1 MSLTSEGGARH
12 NAPPAYILGGS
23 MANSRIPGPLGRH
36 QFPDDAPG
44 SLGLHVLCNA
54 RDTPGPLGINDW
66 AEFITTAYS
75 WTPGSLSSQGC
86 ACCRGLTLD
95 DLCEIFAKQKRKV
108 CEQYLAPINAT
119 CKRYSITT
127 YLRKAHFLAQI
138 GHESG
143 ELRYSAEVLKK
154 GTNES
159 AVYDGYKGRGLIQIT
174 YARNYMAYGKSVHHN
189 FKGLHRRDLEQP
201 AWAADSAGW
210 YWTAGSG
217 QDLNRLADKND
228 LLAITARVNGGFNG
242 FEDRKVHLQRAMLTL
257 QVHDCKASGA
267 GDHNFR
273 PFKDSDIYN
282 NRIHS
287 FAWGCWN
294 DSASGKAG
302 VVKSVE
308 ERRAGYQRF
317 LELSKEISKKH
328 KAEHAHFGFSPEKM
342 HALAT
347 EGTK

>member
-1 MSLTSEGGARH
+1 
-12 NAPPAYILGGS
+12 
-23 MANSRIPGPLGRH
+23 MANSEIPGPLGRH

-44 SLGLHVLCNA
+44 PLGLHERRTP

-66 AEFITTAYS
+66 AEFIASAYS
-75 WTPGSLSSQGC
+75 WTPGPLSSHGC
-86 ACCRGLTLD
+86 ACGRGLTID
-95 DLCEIFAKQKRKV
+95 ELCEIFAKQKRKV
-108 CEQYLAPINAT
+108 CQQYLAPVNST
-119 CKRYSITT
+119 VKRYSITT
-127 YLRKAHFLAQI
+127 CLRKAHFLAQI

-189 FKGLHRRDLEQP
+189 FQGLHRRDLEQP
-201 AWAADSAGW
+201 AWATDSAGW

-217 QDLNRLADKND
+217 PDLNRLADKND

-242 FEDRKVHLQRAMLTL
+242 LEDRKVHLQSAMLTL
-257 QVHDCKASGA
+257 QVHGCKASGC
-267 GDHNFR
+267 GDQHFR

-294 DSASGKAG
+294 DPASGKSG
-302 VVKSVE
+302 VVKSAE
-308 ERRAGYQRF
+308 DLRAGYRRF
-317 LELSKEISKKH
+317 LELSKESGQRNR
-328 KAEHAHFGFSPEKM
+328 AEHTHFGFSPEKM
-342 HALAT
+342 HELAT
-347 EGTK
+347 EGLK